1 MGFGEYIWFS
11 LIGPELETQQ
21 GKKIRNWQ
29 SLSWSSSD
37 LSGSIPAE
45 VVVWLPRLIALQL
58 VGLSFVVIDGP
69 GIVCVLRISDGSR
82 VSECVHI
89 YYQMMR
95 SPQVGPKNSLL
106 LLTDCREGNG
116 TPLQD
121 SCLENPWMEE
131 PGRLQSMEL
140 LRVIHD

>member
-1 MGFGEYIWFS
+1 MGFGENIWFS
-11 LIGPELETQQ
+11 LIGPELETEQ

-29 SLSWSSSD
+29 SLTWSSSD

-58 VGLSFVVIDGP
+58 VGLSSVVIDGLS
-69 GIVCVLRISDGSR
+69 IVCVLRISDGSR

-106 LLTDCREGNG
+106 PID
-116 TPLQD
+116 
-121 SCLENPWMEE
+121 
-131 PGRLQSMEL
+131 
-140 LRVIHD
+140 